1 MIVELLLDG
10 PVIPRWLDPFFSPD
24 TLQSVYD
31 LDFINL
37 TDHQLH
43 LIVRKT
49 SLVKYLHVA
58 LTNLIVICLV

>member
-10 PVIPRWLDPFFSPD
+10 PVIPRWLDAFLPTD
-24 TLQSVYD
+24 TLKSIYD

-58 LTNLIVICLV
+58 LTNLIVIRLV